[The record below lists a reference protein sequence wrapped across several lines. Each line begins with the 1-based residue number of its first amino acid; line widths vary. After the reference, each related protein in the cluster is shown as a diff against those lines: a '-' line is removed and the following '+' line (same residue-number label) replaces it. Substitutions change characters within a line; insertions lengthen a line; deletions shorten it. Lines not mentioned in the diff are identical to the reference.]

1 MSRPGRSRPLLFTGL
16 CPPLQIRC
24 VRSGPLKALS
34 NVPVKLGSL
43 PGVLLF
49 HLADFRM
56 RQSPILNL
64 LEDQALPFG
73 LIPLSVEQCFLLIL
87 AADFDVLARH
97 PIPDAPNHGGE
108 VPGALLGLAFPASL
122 ERFLQ
127 LSLCSR
133 RC

>member
-1 MSRPGRSRPLLFTGL
+1 
-16 CPPLQIRC
+16 
-24 VRSGPLKALS
+24 
-34 NVPVKLGSL
+34 
-43 PGVLLF
+43 
-49 HLADFRM
+49 M